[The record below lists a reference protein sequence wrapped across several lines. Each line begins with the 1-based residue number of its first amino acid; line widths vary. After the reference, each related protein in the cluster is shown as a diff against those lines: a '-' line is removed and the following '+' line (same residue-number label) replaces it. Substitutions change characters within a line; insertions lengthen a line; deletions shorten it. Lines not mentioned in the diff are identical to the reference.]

1 MLYKCFNSLW
11 SWGTW
16 GRREEKTWFASE
28 AIRPSNLVGS
38 TGIFSGALGD
48 PKSGEEW
55 KSSFTI
61 IAHVF
66 GVRRSLLCIFSD
78 IFFSKLHSSSFLLC
92 TIRTFFRR
100 NENGNGETYFFR
112 REKNHLGKINEGAFF
127 IYAISFCAVRLYTER
142 SSTKT
147 RRRRG
152 ISGTARNK
160 RWKVILLE
168 SLRNSVSAI
177 RTLSF
182 QLS

>member
-1 MLYKCFNSLW
+1 M
-11 SWGTW
+11 
-16 GRREEKTWFASE
+16 
-28 AIRPSNLVGS
+28 GS

-127 IYAISFCAVRLYTER
+127 ILYAISLCYYYETLLNVRLRLGLVELAAKEEMESNTRKLR
-142 SSTKT
+142 SSN
-147 RRRRG
+147 
-152 ISGTARNK
+152 SLCK
-160 RWKVILLE
+160 RDK
-168 SLRNSVSAI
+168 
-177 RTLSF
+177 TLSLF